1 MPPLTEEERTI
12 LLRLARQAME
22 LGVCGVTEAKELPN
36 PSSALLEPRGAFVTL
51 RKHGDLRGCIGHIE
65 TSAPLYQT
73 VQECAVAA
81 AIGDP
86 RFHPVMPDE
95 TPSLHLE
102 VSVLSTPVEIAPEQV
117 VVGEHGLIIT
127 LGRRRG
133 LLLPQVPV
141 TWNWGREQFLEE
153 TCVKA
158 GLPTDAWKKGARI
171 EAFTAEVFEESAGPS
186 TSSSFQIR
194 VPHITTN

>member
-1 MPPLTEEERTI
+1 MPPFTEEERTI

-36 PSSALLEPRGAFVTL
+36 PSPSLLEPRGAFVTL

-65 TSAPLYQT
+65 TSAPLYRT

-86 RFHPVMPDE
+86 RFRPVTHDE
-95 TPSLHLE
+95 TSSLHIE
-102 VSVLSTPVEIAPEQV
+102 ISVLSVPAEIAPEQV

-141 TWNWGREQFLEE
+141 TWNWDREQFLDE

-158 GLPTDAWKKGARI
+158 GLPSDAWKKGARI
-171 EAFTAEVFEESAGPS
+171 EAFTAEVFEEPAGPS
-186 TSSSFQIR
+186 VSFPPEGSGPHLSS
-194 VPHITTN
+194 N

>member
-36 PSSALLEPRGAFVTL
+36 PSPALLEPRGAFVTL
-51 RKHGDLRGCIGHIE
+51 RKRGDLRGCIGHVE
-65 TSAPLYQT
+65 TSAPLYRT

-81 AIGDP
+81 ALGDP
-86 RFHPVMPDE
+86 RFRPATPDE
-95 TPSLHLE
+95 APSLHIE
-102 VSVLSTPVEIAPEQV
+102 ISVLSTPVEIAPERV

-127 LGRRRG
+127 QGPRRG

-141 TWNWGREQFLEE
+141 TWNWDREQFLEE
-153 TCVKA
+153 TCIKA
-158 GLPTDAWKKGARI
+158 GLPSDAWKKGARI
-171 EAFTAEVFEESAGPS
+171 EAFTAEVFEEPAEPSVSSPPESTGPH
-186 TSSSFQIR
+186 
-194 VPHITTN
+194 PTTH